1 MTISQETDGVAAQ
14 SDSAVC
20 TPSYINQQ
28 LQTILNL
35 GPNLGPSLERS
46 DGSQLTND
54 QTAEIQRSLNTAF
67 GALQQCG
74 EKAVSA
80 LKTLLAADH
89 ANSIRASAM
98 VALGS
103 LGSQADTAVPDL
115 VESLRSHDDTIR
127 PYILKA
133 LSGIGAGAVSEL
145 IKVLQNSQE
154 SSYTYVLVYAL
165 GHVDVDTEKVPIVEQ
180 LTLLKNQPE
189 QDIDSRWM
197 AAVGL
202 DRHGQ
207 DMNAFFAEHQMLVPK
222 EEDLKCVEAHL
233 TGDESSDL
241 GQTQDIYIFDVYTKQ
256 CKKVGSMPL
265 PPNARTDPAT
275 LLEKIKETL
284 NRAKGKSSNGE
295 GNRR

>member
-1 MTISQETDGVAAQ
+1 MTISQETAGVSAQ

-20 TPSYINQQ
+20 TPSYIDQQ

-35 GPNLGPSLERS
+35 SLSLERS
-46 DGSQLTND
+46 DGSQLTDD
-54 QTAEIQRSLNTAF
+54 QAAEIQRSLNIAF

-74 EKAVSA
+74 EKAVPT
-80 LKTLLAADH
+80 LKTLLAVDYV
-89 ANSIRASAM
+89 NSIRASAM

-103 LGSQADTAVPDL
+103 LGSRANTAVPDL
-115 VESLRSHDDTIR
+115 VESLRSQDDTIR

-133 LSGIGAGAVSEL
+133 LSGIGAKAVSEL
-145 IKVLQNSQE
+145 IKVLQNPQE
-154 SSYTYVLVYAL
+154 PSYTYAVIYAL
-165 GHVDVDTEKVPIVEQ
+165 GHVDVETEKALIVEQ
-180 LTLLKNQPE
+180 LTSLKDQPK
-189 QDIDSRWM
+189 QDRNSRWM

-207 DMNAFFAEHQMLVPK
+207 NMSAFFAEHQMLVPK

-233 TGDESSDL
+233 AGDESTDPD
-241 GQTQDIYIFDVYTKQ
+241 QTQDIYTFDVYTKH
-256 CKKVGSMPL
+256 CKKLGSMPL

-284 NRAKGKSSNGE
+284 SRAKGKSSNGE
-295 GNRR
+295 GGRK